1 VATAASPRYIA
12 DIVTSI
18 RRSIFKPRII
28 YSIDRRNLM
37 DTIKPLFTATA
48 SATGGRNGHTEASD
62 GSVRADLSVPK
73 AMGGP
78 GKPGTTT
85 PEHLFAAG
93 YAACF
98 GGALDYVGKQH
109 KKDATKARVTADVSI
124 GPRDGGGF
132 GIAVKLRVEDES
144 LAQADLAALAKEAHE
159 KICPYSH
166 ATRGNVDVQIDVK
179 GA

>member
-1 VATAASPRYIA
+1 
-12 DIVTSI
+12 
-18 RRSIFKPRII
+18 
-28 YSIDRRNLM
+28 M

-48 SATGGRNGHTEASD
+48 TATGGRNGHTASD
-62 GSVRADLSVPK
+62 DGMVSVDLSVPK

-78 GKPGTTT
+78 GKPDTAT

-98 GGALDYVGKQH
+98 GGALDFIGKQA
-109 KKDATKARVTADVSI
+109 KKDASKAKITAAVSI

-132 GIAVKLRVEDES
+132 GLAVNLTVEDKT
-144 LAQADLAALAKEAHE
+144 LPQADLAALVKDAHE

-166 ATRGNVDVQIDVK
+166 ATRGNVDVQLEVI

>member
-1 VATAASPRYIA
+1 
-12 DIVTSI
+12 
-18 RRSIFKPRII
+18 
-28 YSIDRRNLM
+28 M

-48 SATGGRNGHTEASD
+48 TATGGRNGHSEASD
-62 GSVRADLSVPK
+62 GSVRVDLSVPK
-73 AMGGP
+73 EMGGP
-78 GKPGTTT
+78 GKPGTAT

-98 GGALDYVGKQH
+98 GGALDLVAKQH
-109 KKDATKARVTADVSI
+109 KQDASKAKVTSAVSI

-132 GIAVKLRVEDES
+132 GLAVKMRVEDRS
-144 LAQADLAALAKEAHE
+144 LPQAELATLVREAHE

-166 ATRGNVDVQIDVK
+166 ATRGNVDVTFEIV

>member
-1 VATAASPRYIA
+1 
-12 DIVTSI
+12 
-18 RRSIFKPRII
+18 
-28 YSIDRRNLM
+28 M
-37 DTIKPLFTATA
+37 DTIKPLFPATAT
-48 SATGGRNGHTEASD
+48 ATGGRNGHTQSSD
-62 GSVRADLSVPK
+62 GEVSVDLSVPK

-109 KKDATKARVTADVSI
+109 KKNAAGAAITCAVSI
-124 GPRDGGGF
+124 GPRDAGGF
-132 GIAVKLRVEDES
+132 GLAVKLRVEDRS
-144 LAQADLAALAKEAHE
+144 LPQAELAALAKEAHE

-166 ATRGNVDVQIDVK
+166 ATRNNVDVQLEVV
-179 GA
+179 GS

>member
-1 VATAASPRYIA
+1 
-12 DIVTSI
+12 
-18 RRSIFKPRII
+18 
-28 YSIDRRNLM
+28 M
-37 DTIKPLFTATA
+37 DTIKPLFTA
-48 SATGGRNGHTEASD
+48 SATAVGGRNGHTEATD
-62 GSVRADLSVPK
+62 GSVRAALSVPK

-98 GGALDYVGKQH
+98 GGALDFVGKQH
-109 KKDATKARVTADVSI
+109 KKDASKARVTAEVSI

-132 GIAVKLRVEDES
+132 GLAVKLKVEDAS
-144 LAQADLAALAKEAHE
+144 LLRSELAAFAKEAHE

-166 ATRGNVDVQIDVK
+166 ATRNNVDVQIEIK

>member
-1 VATAASPRYIA
+1 
-12 DIVTSI
+12 
-18 RRSIFKPRII
+18 
-28 YSIDRRNLM
+28 M

-48 SATGGRNGHTEASD
+48 TATGGRNGHTEASD

-98 GGALDYVGKQH
+98 GGALDFVAKQH
-109 KKDATKARVTADVSI
+109 KKDATKAQITADVSI

-132 GIAVKLRVEDES
+132 GLAVKLRVEDPS
-144 LAQADLAALAKEAHE
+144 LPQSDLAALATEAHE

-166 ATRGNVDVQIDVK
+166 ATRGNVDVQLDVK